1 MQKKYLMFFKSVGT
15 HTGDT
20 DEWLIAKFKSSGDL
34 EFLGKLYEK
43 YMHLV
48 YGVCLK
54 YLKDRDASQDAVM
67 QIFEKLIVELPKR
80 EIDNF
85 KPWLH
90 VIAKNHCLMQL
101 RSEKSKTRRQEKI
114 YESDSVFM
122 ENSYELHHN
131 NEQVAEQDLEALKK
145 CIEQLKTE
153 QKKCVSLFYLKEK
166 CYQEIVDETDFELK
180 KVKSHIQNG
189 KRNLKICMENNG

>member
-1 MQKKYLMFFKSVGT
+1 MFFKSVGT

-54 YLKDRDASQDAVM
+54 YLKDRDAGQDAVM

-80 EIDNF
+80 EIENF

-101 RSEKSKTRRQEKI
+101 RSEKSKTKQQEKI
-114 YESDSVFM
+114 YKSDSVFM

-131 NEQVAEQDLEALKK
+131 NEQVIEQDLEALKK

-153 QKKCVSLFYLKEK
+153 QKECVKLFYLQEK
-166 CYQEIVDETDFELK
+166 CFQEIVEETNFELK

-189 KRNLKICMENNG
+189 KRNLKICMEKNG

>member
-1 MQKKYLMFFKSVGT
+1 MFFKSVGT

-54 YLKDRDASQDAVM
+54 YLKDRDDGQDAVM

-80 EIDNF
+80 EIENF

-114 YESDSVFM
+114 YESDAVFM

-131 NEQVAEQDLEALKK
+131 NEQVVEQDLEALKK

-153 QKKCVSLFYLKEK
+153 QKECVRLFYLQEK
-166 CYQEIVDETDFELK
+166 CYQEIVEETNFELK